1 MVADSLNK
9 GDLSTAMHYVERS
22 TQELGYMSRILMKW
36 LNNPTLS
43 SVLCMAIMLERY
55 YDGFPGLVD
64 SIVTEEI
71 LALVIYL
78 GKMLITI
85 ASLHFSH
92 DWPLM
97 VL

>member
-43 SVLCMAIMLERY
+43 RVFCMAIMLERY

-85 ASLHFSH
+85 ASLHFSQ